1 MNNNALHSCFHCE
14 KLNKQQDSV
23 QTWRVSFFEQLPFHS
38 LFPFACLLSFVLVV
52 GAFDVLFQSP
62 FFAELFPADLALE
75 SLESSVYSSDV
86 GPEVLNQTK
95 ILPTLSA
102 LVGLQ
107 FLVNCPDVSP
117 QVSSIS
123 EIFLTLLALVGLEF
137 FVNHLDVF
145 VKIMF

>member
-1 MNNNALHSCFHCE
+1 MVDEF
-14 KLNKQQDSV
+14 DM
-23 QTWRVSFFEQLPFHS
+23 SFQ
-38 LFPFACLLSFVLVV
+38 
-52 GAFDVLFQSP
+52 GP
-62 FFAELFPADLALE
+62 FFAELVSADLALE
-75 SLESSVYSSDV
+75 SLESSVYSVDV
-86 GPEVLNQTK
+86 GPEVLTQTK

-145 VKIMF
+145 VKIMFVTECLATSCASAVVDISVDCALVSHKA

>member
-23 QTWRVSFFEQLPFHS
+23 QTLRVSFFEQLPFHS

-75 SLESSVYSSDV
+75 SLESSVNSSDV
-86 GPEVLNQTK
+86 GPEVLTQTK

-107 FLVNCPDVSP
+107 FLVNCPDVSL
-117 QVSSIS
+117 QASSFS
-123 EIFLTLLALVGLEF
+123 EIFLTLTALVRLQF
-137 FVNHLDVF
+137 LVNSLDVF
-145 VKIMF
+145 LEV

>member
-38 LFPFACLLSFVLVV
+38 LFPFACVLSLVLVV

-107 FLVNCPDVSP
+107 FLVNYPDVSL
-117 QVSSIS
+117 QASSIS
-123 EIFLTLLALVGLEF
+123 EIFLTLTALVRLQF
-137 FVNHLDVF
+137 LVNCLDVPLE
-145 VKIMF
+145 V